1 MAIHHPQLLQRRD
14 FRISPQE
21 GPGDACGRKNARFL
35 GAKSEIKTDV
45 SEDGLQKGAPRNRG
59 GGHDGRQDRRDL
71 LRARRDQQ
79 DHLAGVLIGFGS
91 TNLFTSEAFN

>member
-21 GPGDACGRKNARFL
+21 GPGDDCGRKNARFL

-45 SEDGLQKGAPRNRG
+45 SEDGLQKGAPPAIVATG
-59 GGHDGRQDRRDL
+59 MMGDRAD
-71 LRARRDQQ
+71 
-79 DHLAGVLIGFGS
+79 VIF
-91 TNLFTSEAFN
+91 SEPEEISRIISPGC